1 VKSLNGT
8 YGIAT
13 LKISKDKRNNFK
25 KITNKKKKMEHII
38 NKNLNN
44 KEDDILYLLKD
55 V

>member
-8 YGIAT
+8 FGIAT
-13 LKISKDKRNNFK
+13 SKISKNKRNSLK
-25 KITNKKKKMEHII
+25 KIINKKKKMEHII